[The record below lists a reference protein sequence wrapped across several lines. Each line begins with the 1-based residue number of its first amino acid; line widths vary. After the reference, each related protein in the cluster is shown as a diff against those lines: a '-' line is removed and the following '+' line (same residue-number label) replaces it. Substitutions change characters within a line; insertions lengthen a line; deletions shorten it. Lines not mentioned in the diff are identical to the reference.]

1 MEKIAAGK
9 EKPTGAAVIETD
21 FRNPVLSR
29 NVCRYIDENHSDF
42 RITREAKPTVCK
54 GSPRFLFEL
63 HFVEVRV
70 IINVKNYSVGG

>member
-42 RITREAKPTVCK
+42 RITREAKPKLIAK
-54 GSPRFLFEL
+54 GGDVSIILHEL
-63 HFVEVRV
+63 WPNDTHHFT
-70 IINVKNYSVGG
+70 ND